1 MVSESDVRGRYDAYA
16 REVAQLD
23 REMDLLKLRVRMG
36 SEHWYQD
43 LERYAGHAE
52 RRRALAAQR
61 QALSWVLALESADAA
76 AMPSAYG

>member
-1 MVSESDVRGRYDAYA
+1 MVSEGAVRNRYEAYA

-43 LERYAGHAE
+43 LEKFAGHAE
-52 RRRALAAQR
+52 RRRAIEAER
-61 QALSWVLALESADAA
+61 QALSWVLALDTPDAA